1 MSVANGDSKR
11 VYLVVASGA
20 IVLIAALVVMVDRG
34 CSPMGKWMTPLT
46 PEQRLVERVTN
57 PANEFQALLC
67 VRTANVVPTNNLELD
82 FSFYRGIEAGSVQ
95 GQRVPNVVFVSVP
108 KAAHYCHLLAIYD
121 GYAVLDLTEGPDN
134 VLSVQ
139 LCAWSSTAQAVTDVR
154 GEAHAP
160 CTEILPY
167 EGKKY
172 GIAIKLETTD
182 PAFMKFTEVVVGRR
196 NTGDPTLLP

>member
-1 MSVANGDSKR
+1 MI
-11 VYLVVASGA
+11 L
-20 IVLIAALVVMVDRG
+20 IVALVVMVYRG
-34 CSPMGKWMTPLT
+34 CIPMGKWVAPLT
-46 PEQRLVERVTN
+46 PEQLLVERVTN

-82 FSFYRGIEAGSVQ
+82 IWFYSGNEQ
-95 GQRVPNVVFVSVP
+95 GRFVPNVVFASVP
-108 KAAHYCHLLAIYD
+108 KAAHYCYLLVMYD

-139 LCAWSSTAQAVTDVR
+139 LCAWSSTAQAVSDVR

-167 EGKKY
+167 ERKKY
-172 GIAIKLETTD
+172 GVAIKLETAN

-196 NTGDPTLLP
+196 NSGDPTLLP